1 MPRAITGRIHKHRAT
16 ALLKK
21 AKGYR
26 GGRSKLFRPAKNAVM
41 KALKYAYFGRK
52 QKKRNFRKL
61 WIARINAVCRENEIT
76 YSKFMNGLMKLN
88 ITINRKTLS
97 NLAIVEP
104 AAFKE
109 LVEKVK
115 SAK

>member
-1 MPRAITGRIHKHRAT
+1 MPRAITGRIHKHRAK

-21 AKGYR
+21 AKGFR

-61 WIARINAVCRENEIT
+61 WIARINAICRENEIT
-76 YSKFMNGLMKLN
+76 YSKFMNGLKKLD
-88 ITINRKTLS
+88 IALNRKTLS
-97 NLAIVEP
+97 NLAIIDVDS
-104 AAFKE
+104 FKE
-109 LVEKVK
+109 LIDKVK
-115 SAK
+115 KAK